1 MMQTVQRQLLLAFL
15 TASIVLVAVRPIYSK
30 KNLNNPDKIG
40 HRKVAQRSVISP
52 EMESA
57 IGNEY
62 ARQFES
68 TVELVQDPVV
78 QHYVAT
84 VAEIVVRNSDLRSS
98 VTVKVVK
105 SPDVDC
111 FSLPGGFIYL
121 KSGLLVSAENE
132 DAIAGAIAHQVAHAA
147 ARHWASGATRQM
159 FAQYAMPPPV
169 VVPTFPQSASGSFTV
184 ACRGFLSLRRTY
196 PSGPASPLIKEGM
209 VEAYLNGVPL
219 AFLKFARQDELE
231 ADYLGLQY
239 MYKAGYNPRIYVA
252 LLRKLASEQ
261 PTPSLP
267 DSLQDM
273 PPVSDRIEQAEKE
286 IRTILPNAPSL
297 SKPSPEFILMKSH
310 LRSGPVAGTA
320 SADPNRRCRN

>member
-1 MMQTVQRQLLLAFL
+1 MMRMARQQLLLAFL
-15 TASIVLVAVRPIYSK
+15 TASMVPVAVLPIYSK
-30 KNLNNPDKIG
+30 GNLNNPDKIG
-40 HRKVAQRSVISP
+40 HRNVAHRSVISR
-52 EMESA
+52 EKESA
-57 IGNEY
+57 IGKEY

-78 QHYVAT
+78 QRYVT
-84 VAEIVVRNSDLRSS
+84 KVAEVVVRNSDLRGS

-111 FSLPGGFIYL
+111 LSLPGGFIYL

-132 DAIAGAIAHQVAHAA
+132 DVVAGAIAHQVAHAA
-147 ARHWASGATRQM
+147 ARHWASGGARQM
-159 FAQYAMPPPV
+159 IAQHAMLPLIF
-169 VVPTFPQSASGSFTV
+169 VPTGGRSASASITA
-184 ACRGFLSLRRTY
+184 ACRGFMSLRR
-196 PSGPASPLIKEGM
+196 PSLPGPASPLIKEAI
-209 VEAYLNGVPL
+209 VEAYLNGMPV
-219 AFLKFARQDELE
+219 AFLKFMRKDELE
-231 ADYLGLQY
+231 ADYLALQY

-286 IRTILPNAPSL
+286 IRTILPNAPSP

-310 LRSGPVAGTA
+310 LRSDAF
-320 SADPNRRCRN
+320 

>member
-1 MMQTVQRQLLLAFL
+1 MMRVVRQHLLLAFL
-15 TASIVLVAVRPIYSK
+15 TASMVLVAVLPIYSK

-40 HRKVAQRSVISP
+40 HRKVAHGSIISR
-52 EMESA
+52 EKESA
-57 IGNEY
+57 IGKEY
-62 ARQFES
+62 ARRFES

-78 QHYVAT
+78 QRYVT
-84 VAEIVVRNSDLRSS
+84 KVAEIVVRNSDLRGP

-111 FSLPGGFIYL
+111 LSLPGGFIYL

-132 DAIAGAIAHQVAHAA
+132 DAVAGAIAHQVAHAA
-147 ARHWASGATRQM
+147 ARHWASGWTRQM
-159 FAQYAMPPPV
+159 IAQHAMLPSIF
-169 VVPTFPQSASGSFTV
+169 VPTGGRSASASITV
-184 ACRGFLSLRRTY
+184 ACRGFMSLRRT
-196 PSGPASPLIKEGM
+196 SLQGPASPLIKEAI
-209 VEAYLNGVPL
+209 VEAYLNGMPV
-219 AFLKFARQDELE
+219 AFLKFLRKDELE
-231 ADYLGLQY
+231 ADYLALQY

-286 IRTILPNAPSL
+286 IRTILPYAPSP

-310 LRSGPVAGTA
+310 LSSDPVADAA
-320 SADPNRRCRN
+320 SADAIGRCRN